1 MNCVFI
7 IYVYNNNAYEFLVHK
22 SDFKDIYIY
31 IYIYPKTI
39 IESRNDIF
47 FEDMFP

>member
-1 MNCVFI
+1 MHMN
-7 IYVYNNNAYEFLVHK
+7 FLYT
-22 SDFKDIYIY
+22 SQILRIY

-47 FEDMFP
+47 FEDVFP

>member
-31 IYIYPKTI
+31 PKTI

-47 FEDMFP
+47 FEDVFP

>member
-7 IYVYNNNAYEFLVHK
+7 RYVYNNNAYEFLVHK
-22 SDFKDIYIY
+22 SDFKDIYI
-31 IYIYPKTI
+31 

-47 FEDMFP
+47 FEDVFP

>member
-1 MNCVFI
+1 MN
-7 IYVYNNNAYEFLVHK
+7 FLYT
-22 SDFKDIYIY
+22 SQILR

-47 FEDMFP
+47 FEDVFP

>member
-1 MNCVFI
+1 MN
-7 IYVYNNNAYEFLVHK
+7 FLYT
-22 SDFKDIYIY
+22 SQILRIYIY